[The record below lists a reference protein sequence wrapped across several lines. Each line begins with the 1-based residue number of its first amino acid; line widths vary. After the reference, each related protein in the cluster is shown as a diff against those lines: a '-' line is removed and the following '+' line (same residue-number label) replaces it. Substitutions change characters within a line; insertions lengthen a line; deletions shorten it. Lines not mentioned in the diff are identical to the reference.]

1 MSNVNGV
8 AGDSADIEIR
18 IQISGNRFQEQR
30 YFNNGKPKPKPKSVL
45 DEHISPRFAV
55 KGSTLMTKFMKE
67 EVLPIFGVPDGGNDY
82 LISLQTVGQPH
93 EIFDQEEMNGKTVSE
108 VGIKNVDALKIIIVH
123 KDYNKWSAPPPPP
136 QRKSK
141 RVTEKQRER
150 QTAAVRNEVKASSK
164 QKREEKKKLEA
175 RSERGKAKAASDNP
189 MAIPSKKIKIAG
201 EGLRLSDGKKVPG
214 VANGGSAKILF
225 ADLFK
230 GELSSR

>member
-30 YFNNGKPKPKPKSVL
+30 YFNSGKPKPKPKSVP
-45 DEHISPRFAV
+45 DEHISPTFTV

-67 EVLPIFGVPDGGNDY
+67 DVLPIFGVPDGRNDY

-123 KDYNKWSAPPPPP
+123 KDYNKWSAPPPQP

-150 QTAAVRNEVKASSK
+150 QTAAVRNEVEALKASKK
-164 QKREEKKKLEA
+164 QKLEKKKKLEA
-175 RSERGKAKAASDNP
+175 RS
-189 MAIPSKKIKIAG
+189 
-201 EGLRLSDGKKVPG
+201 
-214 VANGGSAKILF
+214 
-225 ADLFK
+225 
-230 GELSSR
+230 